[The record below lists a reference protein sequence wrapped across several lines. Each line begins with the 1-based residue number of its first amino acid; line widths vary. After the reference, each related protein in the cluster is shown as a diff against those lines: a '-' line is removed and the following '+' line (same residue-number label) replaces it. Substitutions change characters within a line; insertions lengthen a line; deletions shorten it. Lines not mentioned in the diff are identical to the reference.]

1 MDFLVNLNL
10 NKHEIQNAVVQPLAT
25 APTNPVLGQIYFNSS
40 TKKLMQFDGTNWVT
54 VGMAVESSS
63 TNGNIKVDGTDI
75 TVYTLPTAA
84 SDTLG
89 GVKVGSK
96 LSITND
102 GTLSADAQAWTDITG
117 KPSNIV
123 TDASYVHTDN
133 NFTNTLKSKLDGI
146 ASGAEVNV
154 NADWNASTGDAQ
166 ILNKPTIDSAPTSGH
181 SDNLVSS
188 GGVYTAIQNAISD
201 ATELFECTY
210 GTTTASQIKTAFD
223 EGKVCYC
230 IYGSRTYYLQELT
243 STPKADF
250 FTVDDNV
257 VYTLSCSG
265 STWTN
270 SSITLAQSSDLS
282 SYLAK
287 SGGTM
292 TGALTL
298 SGAPTSNLEAATKKY
313 VDDGLA
319 NKQNTLTFDDTPTAS
334 SDNPVTSGGVYTAIP
349 RNTSDLNNDSG
360 FITSSD
366 IPEGAAAST
375 TSPKMDGTAAVGTEM
390 AFARGDHRH
399 PTDTSRAPLA
409 SPTFTGV
416 PAAPTATTGTN
427 TTQIAT
433 TAFVQTAIG
442 NLALITITVVETL
455 PSTGQSN
462 VIYLV
467 PKSTSQTNNAY
478 DEYIW
483 VTSTTSFEKIGDTQI
498 DLSNYLQ
505 TTGNASST
513 TVTFTAAGSRAL
525 PATGETLATIIG
537 KATKYFTDL
546 STVAFSGSYADLSN
560 KPTLPSV
567 DTATMTTSQTS
578 KAITATGST
587 VVNVQVVD
595 SVTHEVVIT
604 DVSINGKSVTVSV
617 ASAPTNALTITV
629 LSI

>member
-54 VGMAVESSS
+54 VGMVVEASS

-96 LSITND
+96 LSIAND

-123 TDASYVHTDN
+123 TDDSYVHTDN
-133 NFTNTLKSKLDGI
+133 NFTDTLKSKLDDI
-146 ASGAEVNV
+146 
-154 NADWNASTGDAQ
+154 
-166 ILNKPTIDSAPTSGH
+166 
-181 SDNLVSS
+181 NLS
-188 GGVYTAIQNAISD
+188 N
-201 ATELFECTY
+201 
-210 GTTTASQIKTAFD
+210 
-223 EGKVCYC
+223 
-230 IYGSRTYYLQELT
+230 
-243 STPKADF
+243 
-250 FTVDDNV
+250 
-257 VYTLSCSG
+257 
-265 STWTN
+265 
-270 SSITLAQSSDLS
+270 
-282 SYLAK
+282 YLAK

-375 TSPKMDGTAAVGTEM
+375 TSPKMDGTATVGTEM

-442 NLALITITVVETL
+442 SLALITITVVETL
-455 PSTGQSN
+455 PATGQSN

-546 STVAFSGSYADLSN
+546 KTVAFTGSYSDLSN

>member
-1 MDFLVNLNL
+1 
-10 NKHEIQNAVVQPLAT
+10 
-25 APTNPVLGQIYFNSS
+25 
-40 TKKLMQFDGTNWVT
+40 MQWDGTTWIS
-54 VGMAVESSS
+54 VGVAVSASS
-63 TNGNIKVDGTDI
+63 TNGNITVDGTDI
-75 TVYTLPTAA
+75 TVYTLPTA
-84 SDTLG
+84 SDSSLG
-89 GVKVGSK
+89 GIKVGSK
-96 LSITND
+96 LSIAND

-133 NFTNTLKSKLDGI
+133 NFTTTLKDKLDGI

-181 SDNLVSS
+181 SSNLVSS

-223 EGKVCYC
+223 DGKVCYC
-230 IYGSRTYYLQELT
+230 VYDSRTYYLQELT

-313 VDDGLA
+313 VDDGLSG
-319 NKQNTLTFDDTPTAS
+319 KQATLTFDSTPTAS
-334 SDNPVTSGGVYTAIP
+334 STNPVTSGGVYSAIP
-349 RNTSDLNNDSG
+349 TKTSDLNNDSG

-375 TSPKMDGTAAVGTEM
+375 TTPKMDGTATVGTEM
-390 AFARGDHRH
+390 AFARGDHIH

-409 SPTFTGV
+409 SPALTGV
-416 PAAPTATTGTN
+416 PTAPTASSGTN

-442 NLALITITVVETL
+442 GLALITISVVNSL
-455 PSTGQSN
+455 PTTGQSN

-483 VTSTTSFEKIGDTQI
+483 VASTSKFEKIGDTEI
-498 DLSNYLQ
+498 DLSGYLT

-513 TVTFTAAGSRAL
+513 TVTFTAASSRTL
-525 PATGETLATIIG
+525 PATGDTLATIIG

-546 STVAFSGSYADLSN
+546 STVAFSGSYTDLSN
-560 KPTLPSV
+560 KPTEIKIN
-567 DTATMTTSQTS
+567 TATLTTSQTTKS
-578 KAITATGST
+578 ITASGSN
-587 VVNVQVVD
+587 VANVQIVD
-595 SVTHEVVIT
+595 SVTHEQVMC
-604 DVSINGKSVTVSV
+604 DVTINGSSVTVSTSV
-617 ASAPTNALTITV
+617 APTNVLNITV
-629 LSI
+629 MSY